1 MPRLWPMQTAVN
13 VQVAKPISQE
23 ELADWYEKQGIKPDA
38 DGTFTAMP
46 YGDGPVTR
54 DAILDQVSQNALRRD
69 VPNLQTREYTPKIM
83 VYVGGGPTI
92 KQFLDD
98 IKAKCESDKY
108 DVFTSNKTCSYLL
121 SKGIKPNFHLIV
133 DPTEKKVKDLDYDDD
148 SIPLVLGLQCHPALF
163 EFAKKRGRK
172 VEKFLAASITN
183 DDGRND
189 REAAK
194 DACYPGDPNMLGI
207 GGGSMCGTRMLY
219 FASARGY
226 RRIEYYGM
234 DGSIEMKDNKVV
246 NCYAYSKPRGENV
259 LETTASNGRTFYTTV
274 TLARQAE
281 ELAQMMDILPGM
293 DVEVYG
299 DSLMSNHLAIYKEVN
314 KGLPIRI
321 TPEYQAMQKK
331 MHIDR
336 PNYGDSAQQHAA
348 RVFMAAAQLQRKFGM
363 CSVLD
368 YGSGPGNLVKAIR
381 HSFPDIDGVSYVEYD
396 PGMEG
401 KDAEP
406 SPATL
411 VFCGDVMEHIEPE
424 CVDAVLQHISDL
436 AIKMAIFVISLH
448 PAKKTLPDGRNA
460 HISLQKE
467 NWWLSK
473 LRRHFVITESHAY
486 QFHLMAVCTRFP
498 K

>member
-1 MPRLWPMQTAVN
+1 MQTAVN
-13 VQVAKPISQE
+13 VQVAKPISDA

-38 DGTFTAMP
+38 DGTFSAMP

-54 DAILDQVSQNALRRD
+54 DAILEQVEANSLRRD

-92 KQFLDD
+92 KKFLDE
-98 IKAKCESDKY
+98 IKSKCEDDKY

-133 DPTEKKVKDLDYDDD
+133 DPTEKKVKDLDYADD

-163 EFAKKRGRK
+163 DFAKKRGRE
-172 VEKFLAASITN
+172 VWKFLAASITN

-189 REAAK
+189 RQAAK
-194 DACYPGDPNMLGI
+194 EACHAADPNMMGI

-246 NCYAYSKPRGENV
+246 NCYAYPKPRGENI
-259 LETTASNGRTFYTTV
+259 LETTAGNGRVFYTTV

-281 ELAQMMDILPGM
+281 ELVQMMDILPGI
-293 DVEVYG
+293 DVEIYG
-299 DSLMSNHLAIYKEVN
+299 DSLMSNQLAIYKELR
-314 KGLPIRI
+314 KGSPLRI
-321 TPEYQAMQKK
+321 TPEYAAMQKK

-336 PNYGDSAQQHAA
+336 PNYGNSAQQHAA
-348 RVFMAAAQLQRKFGM
+348 RVFMAAAQLRRKFGA

-368 YGSGPGNLVKAIR
+368 YGSGPGNLTNAIR
-381 HSFPDIDGVSYVEYD
+381 GSFPEIAGVEYFEYD

-406 SPATL
+406 APATL
-411 VFCGDVMEHIEPE
+411 VFCGDVLEHVEPE
-424 CVDAVLQHISDL
+424 CVDAVIQHLSDL
-436 AIKMAIFVISLH
+436 TQKMLIVVVSLR
-448 PAKKTLPDGRNA
+448 PAQKTLADGRNA
-460 HISLQKE
+460 HISLQKDQ
-467 NWWLSK
+467 WWLSK
-473 LRRHFVITESHAY
+473 LRKHFVIAESYSDPLA
-486 QFHLMAVCTRFP
+486 LLAVCTRFP
-498 K
+498 Q

>member
-1 MPRLWPMQTAVN
+1 MQTAVN
-13 VQVAKPISQE
+13 VQVAKPISND
-23 ELADWYEKQGIKPDA
+23 ELVDWYEKQGIKPDA
-38 DGTFTAMP
+38 DGTFTEMP

-54 DAILDQVSQNALRRD
+54 DAILEQVEKNSLRRE

-92 KQFLDD
+92 KKFLDE
-98 IKAKCESDKY
+98 IKSKCEDDRY

-133 DPTEKKVKDLDYDDD
+133 DPTEKKVKDLEYDDD

-163 EFAKKRGRK
+163 DFAKKRGRE
-172 VEKFLAASITN
+172 VWKFLAASITN

-194 DACYPGDPNMLGI
+194 EACHSKDPNMLGI

-226 RRIEYYGM
+226 RRLEYYGM

-246 NCYAYSKPRGENV
+246 NCYAYTKPRGENI
-259 LETTASNGRTFYTTV
+259 LETTAGNGRVFYTTM

-281 ELAQMMDILPGM
+281 ELVQMMDILPGM
-293 DVEVYG
+293 DVEIYG
-299 DSLMSNHLAIYKEVN
+299 DSLMSNQLAIYKELR
-314 KGLPIRI
+314 KGSPLRI

-331 MHIDR
+331 MHVDR
-336 PNYGDSAQQHAA
+336 ANYGNSAQVHAA
-348 RVFMAAAQLQRKFGM
+348 RVFMAAAQLKRKFGS
-363 CSVLD
+363 CKVLD
-368 YGSGPGNLVKAIR
+368 YGCGPGNLVKAIEA
-381 HSFPDIDGVSYVEYD
+381 SFPAIDGVTYAEYD

-401 KDAEP
+401 KDTEP
-406 SPATL
+406 SKATL

-424 CVDAVLQHISDL
+424 CVDTVLQHISDL
-436 AIKMAIFVISLH
+436 TGKMAIFVISLR
-448 PAKKTLPDGRNA
+448 PAQKTLEDGRNA
-460 HISLQKE
+460 HITLQKDQ
-467 NWWLSK
+467 WWLSK
-473 LRRHFVITESHAY
+473 LRKHFVIAESYSDPTA
-486 QFHLMAVCTRFP
+486 LLAVCTRFP
-498 K
+498 Q